1 MDEKEKF
8 LIVVGRQYGSG
19 GRRIGRMLAR
29 ELGVS
34 YYDKSLLSE
43 AAGRLGYDPKIF
55 ERKDERRP
63 SFLRSLLSFN
73 YGAPTANINE
83 APMSDEKLYES
94 QSKVIRQICD
104 RESCVIVGRTADY
117 IMREHPRMV
126 SLFIHAPEHI
136 RAKNIV
142 SRQETDDEKDALD
155 IASRRDRARESYYNY
170 YTNRNAW
177 GHARNYTLSFDSSRI
192 SDELILKAV
201 KDILGL

>member
-142 SRQETDDEKDALD
+142 SRQETADEKDALD